1 MTSPRSRLDEALHV
15 AIANFTNELV
25 VIIRQ
30 ATIEELS
37 ELDLRAVP
45 GVPEEPGEPILVPA
59 QPSEPSGDAER
70 VEGTIEAACVAPTA
84 HEETVSAAVASDAV
98 RPEPAGKRK
107 KRRSWPTC
115 SVEGCTAKMYG
126 PSGPARLCYQHH
138 LQAGGEPSPF
148 ARKRTTG
155 DSTAE
160 GSGEDTQDERRRKVI
175 LRRKGE
181 EPDPSAS
188 SHPGRLP
195 APAENPPLSA
205 KDEGLRRVEAQ
216 LARKGS

>member
-1 MTSPRSRLDEALHV
+1 M
-15 AIANFTNELV
+15 

-45 GVPEEPGEPILVPA
+45 GVLEEPGESRLVPA
-59 QPSEPSGDAER
+59 RPSEPSGDAER
-70 VEGTIEAACVAPTA
+70 GEGAVEDAGEVPARR
-84 HEETVSAAVASDAV
+84 EETVSAAPAADAV

-115 SVEGCTAKMYG
+115 SVEGCAAKMYG

-138 LQAGGEPSPF
+138 LQAGGVPSPF
-148 ARKRTTG
+148 ARKRSTG
-155 DSTAE
+155 ESTAE
-160 GSGEDTQDERRRKVI
+160 SSGEDTQDERRRKVI

-181 EPDPSAS
+181 EPDLKAS
-188 SHPGRLP
+188 CNNPGRLP